1 MELNTSNTGTLKV
14 SQEVVEKIARLA
26 VSEVEGVALDAGGKR
41 LAREE
46 INPTADKLLG
56 LTRPVK
62 VKLFKEAAEIDVAV
76 VALQGFKAAVIGEN
90 IQKAVKTAVQNMA
103 GITVSKVNVRIVGI
117 RLAENG

>member
-1 MELNTSNTGTLKV
+1 MDLNSNNTGALKV

-26 VSEVEGVALDAGGKR
+26 AGEVEGVALDADGRR

-46 INPTADKLLG
+46 INPTADKLKG
-56 LTRPVK
+56 LTRPVR
-62 VKLFKEAAEIDVAV
+62 VKLFKEAAEIDISV

-90 IQKAVKTAVQNMA
+90 IQKAIKAAVQNMA